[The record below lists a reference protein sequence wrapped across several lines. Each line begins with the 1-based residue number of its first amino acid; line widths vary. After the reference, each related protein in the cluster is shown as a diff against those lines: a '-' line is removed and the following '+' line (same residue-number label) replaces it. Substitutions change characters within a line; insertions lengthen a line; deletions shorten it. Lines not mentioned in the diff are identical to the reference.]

1 MIEKAN
7 NTTHSPSIG
16 SQIFK
21 YTSTLKFRVVLAAVI
36 SSLITGL
43 LSTAYVTHQTQQETM
58 AQLVRQ
64 QADNVEVIAGV
75 LSSKIDQIQRILQ
88 LIGQGITPQTIQST
102 EQIQAFLAADS
113 TAQRYFS
120 RIQIAQLD
128 GTLVANQAL
137 AKALPLQALTDTER
151 RLIEQTVV
159 SRTGLV
165 SQPISNAGESL
176 SSILFTWPLVGA
188 DGKTFGAVSGGV
200 KLYGQGLL
208 PRSLDLAGSFESTL
222 VVYDRS
228 GIVLFHSDPEHQLQ
242 HVNSLPGLAQ
252 MHQEWLNEGGDV
264 MTESRTYTD
273 NNYIVSAAGMLTPQW
288 LVARITPK
296 QAALA
301 PMQAVQR
308 WSWLITGSIT
318 ALCAAVAAA
327 LIMWMTH
334 PIALLRKRSAL
345 IHADTISPHAGW
357 PKAGGELG
365 ELTAALRAAAIERSQ
380 LPAQQAMVE
389 QLRAILNFAPVG
401 IFMARDSRLE
411 LVGQQA
417 CSMLGY
423 EADELIGKHT
433 ASIFGS
439 KEAFSKLQ
447 AAMAQQLQEN
457 GFFDTEMLL
466 HRKDGSDFWAHVV
479 ARSINIDSHEFS
491 HIWIFEDITLARKAQ
506 EALAWKAA
514 HDPLTH
520 LVNRREFEGRLH
532 RALQTTGALPNY
544 KHILM
549 FIDLDYFKAIN
560 DGAGHAAGDNVLL
573 QVAQILQSHT
583 GEKDTVCR
591 MGGDEFAVL
600 LMGEAALQPT
610 ALAEKMRAAIEAIP
624 IHHEGQTYPLGAS
637 IGIVW
642 LDESFTSTPS
652 ALSAADAACYAAK
665 RTGRNCVVE
674 YSPHSS

>member
-1 MIEKAN
+1 MMEKADR
-7 NTTHSPSIG
+7 TAYPPSTG
-16 SQIFK
+16 SKIFK
-21 YTSTLKFRVVLAAVI
+21 YTSTLKFRVVLTAVI

-43 LSTAYVTHQTQQETM
+43 LSTAYVTHQTQQEAMT
-58 AQLVRQ
+58 QLVRQ

-88 LIGQGITPQTIQST
+88 LIGQGITPQMIQSP
-102 EQIQAFLAADS
+102 QQMQAFLAADS
-113 TAQRYFS
+113 TALRYFS
-120 RIQIAQLD
+120 SIQIAQLD

-137 AKALPLQALTDTER
+137 AKPLPLKALTHTEQS
-151 RLIEQTVV
+151 LIEQTVAN
-159 SRTGLV
+159 RTGLV
-165 SQPISNAGESL
+165 SPPLNHEGGAQP
-176 SSILFTWPLVGA
+176 SIIFTWPLVSA

-208 PRSLDLAGSFESTL
+208 PRSLDLVGSFESVL
-222 VVYDRS
+222 VIYDRS
-228 GIVLFHSDPEHQLQ
+228 GTVLFHSDPEHQLQ

-252 MHQEWLNEGGDV
+252 MHREWLKEGGDV

-273 NNYIVSAAGMLTPQW
+273 DDYIVSAAGMLTPQW
-288 LVARITPK
+288 FVARITPK

-318 ALCAAVAAA
+318 AVCAAVAAA
-327 LIMWMTH
+327 LILWMAH
-334 PIALLRKRSAL
+334 PIALLRKRAAL

-365 ELTAALRAAAIERSQ
+365 ELTVALRAAAIERSKM
-380 LPAQQAMVE
+380 PAQQAMVE

-417 CSMLGY
+417 CAMLGY
-423 EADELIGKHT
+423 EADELIGQHT

-439 KEAFSKLQ
+439 KEAFLKLQ
-447 AAMAQQLQEN
+447 EAMAHQLQEN

-491 HIWIFEDITLARKAQ
+491 HIWIFEDITVARKAQ

-520 LVNRREFEGRLH
+520 LVNRREFEVRLH
-532 RALQTTGALPNY
+532 RALQTTGALSSR

-560 DGAGHAAGDNVLL
+560 DGAGHAAGDHVLL
-573 QVAQILQSHT
+573 QVAQVLQAHT
-583 GEKDTVCR
+583 GEQDTVCR

-600 LMGEAALQPT
+600 LMGETALQPT
-610 ALAEKMRAAIEAIP
+610 ALAEKMRAAIEAIH
-624 IHHEGQTYPLGAS
+624 IQHGGQTYPLGAS

-642 LDESFTSTPS
+642 LDESFTTTPR

-674 YSPHSS
+674 YDPRLT